1 MYGWI
6 WAHLPGGRLGRLAQ
20 AVTLAMLA
28 AAILWFVVFPWLGPR
43 LPLDRVSFG

>member
-6 WAHLPGGRLGRLAQ
+6 WRHLPGGALGKLAQ
-20 AVTLAMLA
+20 TGALIALA

-43 LPLDRVSFG
+43 LPLDQVSIG